1 MSETTT
7 AAAAPKAATGP
18 GATLAAI
25 RARAPLVQNITNFV
39 AMDLAANL
47 LLAAGASPAMAHAG
61 EEVEEF
67 VTLAAALTVNTG
79 TFTPDWVEAAV
90 AAAAQAVAT
99 GTPWVLDPVGCGATK
114 FRLTN
119 ATRLAQIR
127 PSVIRG
133 NASEIAA
140 LAGASAAQAGGKGVD
155 STLAADAVLE
165 QAARLARRC
174 GTVVAVTGAVDLV
187 TDGRR
192 VVRVANGHPLMTR
205 VTAVGCAL
213 TALTGAAAAVC
224 PDPLRAAV
232 DALAIL
238 GVAGQRAAAVASGPG
253 SFRVALLDALYALEP
268 EELDAEARIS

>member
-1 MSETTT
+1 LSDTTIRSESAVE
-7 AAAAPKAATGP
+7 AAP

-25 RARAPLVQNITNFV
+25 RAGAPLVQNITNFV

-79 TFTPDWVEAAV
+79 TFTSDWVEAAV

-114 FRLTN
+114 FRLAN
-119 ATRLAQIR
+119 ATRLSKIR
-127 PSVIRG
+127 PTIIRG

-140 LAGASAAQAGGKGVD
+140 LSGASAAEAGGKGVD
-155 STLAADAVLE
+155 STLASDAVLD
-165 QAARLARRC
+165 QAARLARRS
-174 GTVVAVTGAVDLV
+174 GAVVAVTGEVDLV
-187 TDGRR
+187 TDGSR

-238 GVAGQRAAAVASGPG
+238 GVAGERAAAVAKGPG
-253 SFRVALLDALYALEP
+253 SFRVALLDALYGLAP
-268 EELDAEARIS
+268 EEVDAEARIS